1 MQSHTSKSSP
11 LFKQALFLG
20 ISAVFLLLVL
30 TLLRVALLLYN
41 FEQAAG
47 IHISDIF
54 EAFRNGLRFD
64 LQLCAYIFIPLAF
77 TLLIPDPTRKRIAQR
92 AWLSVAT
99 SITMLIGLVELVFYR
114 EFHQRIN
121 SLVFQYMQQDPE
133 TVLSMLWHGFPVLT
147 FLGIWGALSCL
158 VAGFYTYLHRHTRS
172 TGSRNQRYVWGKRI
186 GVFLLCG
193 AVIFLS
199 ARSTLRQGAPLRW
212 GDAFT
217 TNAAFTNQLGL
228 NGTRCLIKS
237 AEKHFNRS
245 QGELWDEPMPQEQA
259 LEIVRDLLV
268 TRHETLKDKSSAAVR
283 RIYSPPPE
291 TTLEVK
297 NVVVI
302 LMESF
307 SANFVGAMGDTH
319 NITPNFDQLASEGL
333 LFTRF
338 FANGTHTHQGLFATM
353 TSFPNLPGY
362 EYLMQLPEGTHDFSG
377 LANLLNS
384 RGFNNLYVYNGDFA
398 WDNQFGFFS
407 NQGIDRFV
415 GRSDFVNPVVED
427 PTWGVSDQ
435 DMFARATKEL
445 EQMEGDKPFFA
456 LLQSLSNHTPYALPD
471 HLPTKEVDG
480 VGSIDKHLTA
490 MRYSDWALGEFFKSV
505 RKMPFYSDT
514 MFVIVGDHGFADN
527 ERITEMDLNRFHVP
541 LLILAPGVQETFGA
555 TCTRIGSQVD
565 VVPTI
570 MGRLGERVQHQCWGR
585 DLLALPDDD
594 PGFAIIKPSGSDQSV
609 AMIED
614 DNILVWPDEREP
626 ELFKFS
632 MPQQRAQRFAD
643 KSLEQRLSRA
653 LQAYIQ
659 TATRSLQKNTTGF
672 K

>member
-1 MQSHTSKSSP
+1 MQSPTYKSSA
-11 LFKQALFLG
+11 LLKQSLFLAF
-20 ISAVFLLLVL
+20 SAALLLLIL

-41 FEQAAG
+41 FEQVDGVHVA
-47 IHISDIF
+47 DIL

-64 LQLCAYIFIPLAF
+64 LQLTAYIFSPLVF
-77 TLLIPDPTRKRIAQR
+77 TLFIPNPTRQR
-92 AWLSVAT
+92 LLQRMWLYFIT
-99 SITMLIGLVELVFYR
+99 STTILIGLVELVFYR

-121 SLVFQYMQQDPE
+121 SLVFQYMEQDPK
-133 TVLSMLWHGFPVLT
+133 TVLSMLWYGFPVLT
-147 FLGIWGALSCL
+147 FLCIWGVLSYM
-158 VAGFYTYLHRHTRS
+158 AAKGYAYLHRRTQSGDIQHH
-172 TGSRNQRYVWGKRI
+172 GYAWGKRV
-186 GVFLLCG
+186 GVFLLCA

-228 NGTRCLIKS
+228 NGTRSLFKA
-237 AEKHFNRS
+237 AEKHFTRS
-245 QGELWDEPMPQEQA
+245 SGELWDDPMPTEQA
-259 LEIVRDLLV
+259 LDRVRKLLV
-268 TRHETLKDKSSAAVR
+268 TKHEILIDKNTAAVR
-283 RIYSPPPE
+283 RIYTPPPE
-291 TTLEVK
+291 TALPVK

-319 NITPNFDQLASEGL
+319 NITPHFDQLATEGL

-362 EYLMQLPEGTHDFSG
+362 EYLMQLPEGTHNFSG
-377 LANLLNS
+377 LANLLTK
-384 RGFNNLYVYNGDFA
+384 REFNNLYAYNGDFA

-407 NQGIDRFV
+407 NQGIDHFV

-435 DMFARATKEL
+435 DMFARAAKEL
-445 EQMEGDKPFFA
+445 EQMQGDKPFFA
-456 LLQSLSNHTPYALPD
+456 LLQTLSNHTPYALPD
-471 HLPTKEVDG
+471 HLPTTEVEG
-480 VGSIDKHLTA
+480 GGSTDKHLTA
-490 MRYSDWALGEFFKSV
+490 MRYSDWALGQFFKSV
-505 RKMPFYSDT
+505 RKMPFYSET

-527 ERITEMDLNRFHVP
+527 KRITEMDLNRFHVP
-541 LLILAPGVQETFGA
+541 LLILAPGVQETFGT
-555 TCTRIGSQVD
+555 TCARVGSQVD

-570 MGRLGERVQHQCWGR
+570 MGRLGNQMQHQSWGR
-585 DLLALPDDD
+585 DLLALPVDDQ
-594 PGFAIIKPSGSDQSV
+594 GFAVIKPSGSDQSV
-609 AMIED
+609 AMIEG

-626 ELFKFS
+626 ELYKYN
-632 MPQQRAQRFAD
+632 MPQQSAD
-643 KSLEQRLSRA
+643 KFVNKTLTRRLSRA

-659 TATRSLQKNTTGF
+659 TATQSLQKNTTGIQ
-672 K
+672 

>member
-1 MQSHTSKSSP
+1 MRILTSKPSP
-11 LFKQALFLG
+11 LSKQVLFLT
-20 ISAVFLLLVL
+20 ISAVFLLLLL

-41 FEQAAG
+41 FEQAEG
-47 IHISDIF
+47 IHISDIL

-64 LQLCAYIFIPLAF
+64 LQLCAYIFIPLTF
-77 TLLIPDPTRKRIAQR
+77 TLFIPNPTRNRIAQR
-92 AWLSVAT
+92 AWLFVAT
-99 SITMLIGLVELVFYR
+99 SITILIGLIELVFYR

-121 SLVFQYMQQDPE
+121 SLVFQYMQQDPK

-147 FLGIWGALSCL
+147 FLGIWGVLSYL
-158 VAGFYTYLHRHTRS
+158 VARFYTRVHVRTQVLGAPNHGYA
-172 TGSRNQRYVWGKRI
+172 WGKRVGI
-186 GVFLLCG
+186 FMLCG
-193 AVIFLS
+193 ALIFIS

-228 NGTRCLIKS
+228 NGTRCLIKA
-237 AEKHFNRS
+237 AEKHFTRAK
-245 QGELWDEPMPQEQA
+245 GDLWDEPIPQGEA
-259 LEIVRDLLV
+259 LSTVRALLV
-268 TRHETLKDKSSAAVR
+268 TRHEKLIDEESAAVR
-283 RIYSPPPE
+283 RIYTPPPE
-291 TTLEVK
+291 TALPVQ

-307 SANFVGAMGDTH
+307 SANFVGAMGDMH
-319 NITPNFDQLASEGL
+319 NITPYFDQLASEGL

-362 EYLMQLPEGTHDFSG
+362 EYLMQLPEGTHKFSG
-377 LANLLNS
+377 LANLLTN
-384 RGFNNLYVYNGDFA
+384 REFNNLYAYNGDFA

-407 NQGIDRFV
+407 NQGIDHFV

-435 DMFARATKEL
+435 DMFARAAKEL
-445 EQMEGDKPFFA
+445 EQMQGDKPFFA
-456 LLQSLSNHTPYALPD
+456 LVQTLSNHTPYALPD
-471 HLPTKEVDG
+471 QLPTEDVEG
-480 VGSIDKHLTA
+480 FGSINKHLTA
-490 MRYSDWALGEFFKSV
+490 MRYSDWALGQFFKSV
-505 RKMPFYSDT
+505 RKMPFYSET

-541 LLILAPGVQETFGA
+541 LLILAPGIQKTFG
-555 TCTRIGSQVD
+555 TICERVGSQVD

-570 MGRLGERVQHQCWGR
+570 MGRLGAQVQHQCWGR
-585 DLLALPDDD
+585 DLLALPPED

-614 DNILVWPDEREP
+614 DNILVWPDERES
-626 ELFKFS
+626 ELHKYN
-632 MPQQRAQRFAD
+632 MPRQTAEKVVNRE
-643 KSLEQRLSRA
+643 LVQRLSRI

-659 TATRSLQKNTTGF
+659 TATQSLQKNSTGF
-672 K
+672 E